1 MKCLICGN
9 ELKSCICPRCGFD
22 LSQCR
27 ESFPTLGALP
37 PAGQALCTRR
47 DAMIR
52 ALNDRIAEL
61 ERELSE
67 GKVHSV
73 RAKPRKPEIAAEQ
86 PKNSAEK
93 PESAVRQET
102 WECVC
107 GSRNAIDTRYCA
119 VCGKNAPGVIT
130 KGAGRPGAASRKAGG
145 KNARQ
150 TKPST
155 WSCSCGSRNADSTRY
170 CPVCGKSRP

>member
-9 ELKSCICPRCGFD
+9 ELKNCICPRCGFD

-37 PAGQALCTRR
+37 LAGQALCSRR

-67 GKVHSV
+67 GKVQSV
-73 RAKPRKPEIAAEQ
+73 RVKPRKPEIVAEQ
-86 PKNSAEK
+86 PEI
-93 PESAVRQET
+93 AVRQEI

-119 VCGKNAPGVIT
+119 VCGKNAPETIRR
-130 KGAGRPGAASRKAGG
+130 GAGRPGTASRKAGE

-150 TKPST
+150 SKPST
-155 WSCSCGSRNADSTRY
+155 WSCSCGSRNADGTRY